1 MEHVLYTSIMDYL
14 TQHQTLS
21 NQQYG
26 FRQGHSCET
35 HLINVVEDIQQALD
49 QQKKVDMVILD
60 FHKAFD
66 AVPHQRLLY
75 KLKKY
80 GIDGQIFDWISL

>member
-1 MEHVLYTSIMDYL
+1 MEHVLYTSIMDHL
-14 TQHQTLS
+14 TQRQILS

-35 HLINVVEDIQQALD
+35 QLINIVEDVQRALD
-49 QQKKVDMVILD
+49 QQKKLDMIMLD
-60 FHKAFD
+60 FCKAFD
-66 AVPHQRLLY
+66 TVPQQRLLY

-80 GIDGQIFDWISL
+80 GIGGRILDWISL